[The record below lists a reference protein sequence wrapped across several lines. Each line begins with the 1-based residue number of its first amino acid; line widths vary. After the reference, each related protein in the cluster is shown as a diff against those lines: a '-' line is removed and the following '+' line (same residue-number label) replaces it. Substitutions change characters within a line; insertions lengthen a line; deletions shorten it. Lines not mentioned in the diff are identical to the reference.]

1 MKTRTIKLTISYDG
15 TNYCGWQKQSN
26 TISIQEEIENRLS
39 IILTAKIVVH
49 GAGRTDAGV
58 HAIGMTAHFQTK
70 KSFSPTA
77 LAKSLN
83 SMLPADIRIVECEE
97 QEADF
102 HSRYNAT
109 GKTYCYY
116 IYTGKVQP
124 PTQRLY
130 AIHCPHDLNIDAMQ
144 QCLEILTGTHDFSS
158 FESTGS
164 RDKSITTGRGAIR
177 TITHLSLAHEENSLQ
192 ITIQGDGFLRHMVRN
207 IVGTLLDVGRGRKTT
222 EEFRSIFGARDRSEA
237 GAKAPAH
244 GLFLNKVYYNNE
256 QDRNM

>member
-26 TISIQEEIENRLS
+26 AISIQEEIEKRLS
-39 IILTAKIVVH
+39 IILTANVVVH

-58 HAIGMTAHFQTK
+58 HAKGMTAHFQTK
-70 KSFSPTA
+70 KTLPPPTIA
-77 LAKSLN
+77 NSLN
-83 SMLPADIRIVECEE
+83 SMLPPDIRIVECEE
-97 QEADF
+97 QETDF

-116 IYTGKVQP
+116 IYTGKIQP
-124 PTQRLY
+124 PTQRFY
-130 AIHCPHDLNIDAMQ
+130 SVHCPHVLNIDAMQ
-144 QCLEILTGTHDFSS
+144 QCLEVLTGTHDFSS

-177 TITHLSLAHEENSLQ
+177 SITHTSLVHKENSLQ
-192 ITIQGDGFLRHMVRN
+192 ITIEGDGFLRHMVRN
-207 IVGTLLDVGRGRKTT
+207 IVGTLLDVGRGRKTAKD
-222 EEFRSIFGARDRSEA
+222 FRSIFEAKDRSKA

-244 GLFLNKVYYNNE
+244 GLFLNRVYYNNE
-256 QDRNM
+256 QDRRS